1 MQRRFRPVAA
11 SAVVAALIACGSGGV
26 RPSYKPFPRAVVDT
40 VKAGPSAILQEISAR
55 ATGENL
61 QVQWSSPA
69 EGYFESQ
76 SYNVVTRRSGNV
88 SNADLE
94 NYIVVRFWAD
104 SISGSASKVTGEA
117 TSIRSADPSVF
128 GRDREQVVP
137 MGHPGDVMVRRIL
150 QGLHE
155 RFGK

>member
-1 MQRRFRPVAA
+1 MQRRIHPVAA
-11 SAVVAALIACGSGGV
+11 ATLVAALIACGSGGV
-26 RPSYKPFPRAVVDT
+26 RPSYKPFPRASVDT
-40 VKAGPSAILQEISAR
+40 VKAGPSAIIQEVAAR
-55 ATGENL
+55 MNAEGL

-69 EGYFESQ
+69 EGYFETQ

-94 NYIVVRFWAD
+94 NNVVLRFWAD
-104 SISGSASKVTGEA
+104 SISASSSRVTGEA
-117 TSIRSADPSVF
+117 TMVRSADPSVF
-128 GRDREQVVP
+128 GRDREQTVP
-137 MGHPGDVMVRRIL
+137 ASHPGDVMVHRIL